1 MAKKKEVFE
10 GGLLSGKRKY
20 IVAIIAVLAAFG
32 GYLGG
37 DIGLA
42 DLVTQIQDALG
53 LGADAVQ

>member
-20 IVAIIAVLAAFG
+20 IVAAGAIVVAVGA
-32 GYLGG
+32 YLVG